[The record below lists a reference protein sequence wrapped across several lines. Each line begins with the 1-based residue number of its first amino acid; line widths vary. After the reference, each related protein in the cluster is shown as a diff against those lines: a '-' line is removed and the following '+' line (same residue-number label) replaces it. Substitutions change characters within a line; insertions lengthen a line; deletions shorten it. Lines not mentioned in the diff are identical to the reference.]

1 MEIRKSKTKVAKYGF
16 FILMIGITVLL
27 ANRLNL
33 FRDFTPQQIKEYV
46 CSFGGLAPI
55 IYIIMFTI
63 VPLTLFPDSVLAI
76 AGGMCFGLFWGFVY
90 TMIGA
95 LCGGTLSFYISRLVG
110 KNFIK
115 KILKKDLGD
124 LSNTIEEK
132 GFLIILVLRLI
143 PLFPYDIISYSAGL
157 SNIKFRDF
165 LVATIFGTIP
175 GIIVFT
181 NVGDKATEIGSTG
194 FYISISLLV
203 ILLIASVGLKNKI
216 SLRKVEEKLEHSP
229 QQKLFHKEI

>member
-1 MEIRKSKTKVAKYGF
+1 MEIKKGKKSMLKYGAF
-16 FILMIGITVLL
+16 LFIVTVVIFLL
-27 ANRLNL
+27 NRFNL
-33 FRDFTPQQIKEYV
+33 FKDFTPQQIKEYV
-46 CSFGGLAPI
+46 HSFGALAPI

-76 AGGMCFGLFWGFVY
+76 AGGMCFGLFWGSIY

-95 LCGGTLSFYISRLVG
+95 LCGGTLSFYISRLIG

-115 KILKKDLGD
+115 NILKKDLGE
-124 LSNTIEEK
+124 LSSSIEEK
-132 GFLIILVLRLI
+132 GFFIILLLRLI

-157 SNIKFRDF
+157 SNIRYRDF
-165 LVATIFGTIP
+165 LLATIFGTIP

-181 NVGDKATEIGSTG
+181 NVGDKATDVGSTG

-203 ILLIASVGLKNKI
+203 ILLLASVGLKNKI
-216 SLRKVEEKLEHSP
+216 SLRRVEEMK
-229 QQKLFHKEI
+229 